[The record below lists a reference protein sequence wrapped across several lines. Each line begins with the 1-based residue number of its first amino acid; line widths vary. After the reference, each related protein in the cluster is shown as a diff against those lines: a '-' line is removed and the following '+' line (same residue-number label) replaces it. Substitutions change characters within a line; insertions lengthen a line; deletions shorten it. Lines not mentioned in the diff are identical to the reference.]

1 MPPAGRA
8 TMHTTG
14 APAQGW
20 RAAWGAGSRW
30 ATLPTQPHAS
40 LRAFP
45 DPCSIRVRL
54 RVPPRPRRPPRCR
67 FRSPPRSPALRSH
80 ASLLFKSSRMRR
92 VRGERKGCKGVRR
105 SSEPSPCQADLSAQ
119 FCPDPQRVRARRC
132 RAKMRQTIDGGS
144 HVHTRTNTQT
154 QLLASSLRQAVAA
167 KMERGIRIEDTR
179 QQTAMM
185 QQVINKKKSKQ
196 TPSFHSYK
204 HTSHTYLPTYLP
216 TSLSLSLSLSLCLS
230 LSLSGSLSL
239 SVTLARS
246 LPPSSLTQSLS
257 LAHSFT
263 HSLTS

>member
-1 MPPAGRA
+1 
-8 TMHTTG
+8 MHTTG

-167 KMERGIRIEDTR
+167 KMERRHTDRRYSTANSHDATGNKQKKE
-179 QQTAMM
+179 QTNSLFSF
-185 QQVINKKKSKQ
+185 IQ
-196 TPSFHSYK
+196 THI
-204 HTSHTYLPTYLP
+204 TYLPTYLP
-216 TSLSLSLSLSLCLS
+216 TYLSLSLSVSLSLSLSLCLS